1 MIVFDY
7 SNLLEENIKEQG
19 LPANF
24 IHEYKGLMKQAHK
37 TLEKRE
43 LPFIDV
49 LYKDDYLASIKEFSN
64 ENKNRWENLVIF
76 GIGGSC
82 LGALALHK
90 ALNHPFHNLLG
101 KEERGGLPRAFFLDN
116 IDPELIFGLLE
127 TIDIES
133 TLFLVISKS
142 GKTSE
147 TLSQFLIVLEKLG
160 SVDPKRQIII
170 ITDPERGPLR
180 EVCKREGYLSFPVP
194 PALGGRYSV
203 LSPVG
208 LVPSALLGVDIDAL
222 ILGAK
227 EMVKRCKDN
236 LEKNPASI
244 FALSHYLFYK
254 AGKHIQVFMPYA
266 QALSGIAEW
275 FCQLWAESLGK
286 RYNIKGEEVFYGP
299 TPIKAIGV
307 RDQHSQLQL
316 YMEGPYD
323 KVITFLTVRDYRS
336 QVSIPMFYP
345 DIVDISYLGNHS
357 LNELINI
364 EQIATEAALTS
375 ERRPNAKL
383 TLDKISPFNLGGL
396 FVLLELATVLFGAL
410 CQIEPFNQPG
420 VELGKI
426 YTHALMGKPG
436 FDKEGEEIGKFLK
449 RPIYT
454 V

>member
-7 SNLLEENIKEQG
+7 SNLLEENVKEQG
-19 LPANF
+19 LPENF
-24 IHEYKGLMKQAHK
+24 IHEYQGLIRGAHK
-37 TLEKRE
+37 ALEEKG
-43 LPFIDV
+43 LPFIDT
-49 LYKDDYLASIKEFSN
+49 LYKNDYLASIKKFSN

-82 LGALALHK
+82 LGALALHR
-90 ALNHPFHNLLG
+90 ALNHPFHNLLD
-101 KEERGGLPRAFFLDN
+101 KEGRNSLPRAFFLDN

-127 TIDIES
+127 TIDIKN

-142 GKTSE
+142 GKTPE
-147 TLSQFLIVLEKLG
+147 TLAQFLVALERLRNL
-160 SVDPKRQIII
+160 DPKRQIII
-170 ITDPERGPLR
+170 ITDPEKGPLR
-180 EVCKREGYLSFPVP
+180 EICKKEGYLSFPVP

-208 LVPSALLGVDIDAL
+208 LVPPSLLGVDIDAL

-227 EMVKRCKDN
+227 EMVKRCKNN
-236 LEKNPASI
+236 LEKSPASI
-244 FALSHYLFYK
+244 FALSHYLFNK
-254 AGKHIQVFMPYA
+254 RGKHIHVFMPYA
-266 QALSGIAEW
+266 HSLSGIAEW

-299 TPIKAIGV
+299 TPIKATGV
-307 RDQHSQLQL
+307 TDQHSQLQL

-323 KVITFLTVRDYRS
+323 KVITFLTVEDYRS
-336 QVSIPMFYP
+336 KVSIPSFYP

-357 LNELINI
+357 LNELIKA
-364 EQIATEAALTS
+364 EQIATEAALTR
-375 ERRPNAKL
+375 EKRPNAKL
-383 TLDKISPFNLGGL
+383 VLDEINAFNLGGL
-396 FVLLELATVLFGAL
+396 FILLELATAIFGAL

-436 FDKEGEEIGKFLK
+436 FDKEKEGIEKFLK
-449 RPIYT
+449 RSIYQ

>member
-7 SNLLEENIKEQG
+7 SNLLEENVKEQG
-19 LPANF
+19 LPENF
-24 IHEYKGLMKQAHK
+24 IHEYQGLIREVHK
-37 TLEKRE
+37 TLEEKG
-43 LPFIDV
+43 LPFVDT
-49 LYKDDYLASIKEFSN
+49 LYKNDYLASIKKFSN

-82 LGALALHK
+82 LGALALHR

-101 KEERGGLPRAFFLDN
+101 KEERNGLPRAFFLDN

-127 TIDIES
+127 TIDIKN

-147 TLSQFLIVLEKLG
+147 TLAQFLVALERLRNL
-160 SVDPKRQIII
+160 DPKRQIII
-170 ITDPERGPLR
+170 ITDPEKGPLR
-180 EVCKREGYLSFPVP
+180 EICKKEGYLSFPVP

-208 LVPSALLGVDIDAL
+208 LVPPSLLGVDIDAL

-227 EMVKRCKDN
+227 EMLKRCKN
-236 LEKNPASI
+236 NPEKSPASM
-244 FALSHYLFYK
+244 FALSHYLFNK
-254 AGKHIQVFMPYA
+254 RGKHIHVFMPYA
-266 QALSGIAEW
+266 HALSGIAEW

-307 RDQHSQLQL
+307 TDQHSQLQL

-323 KVITFLTVRDYRS
+323 KVITFLTVEDYRS
-336 QVSIPMFYP
+336 KVSIPSFYQ

-357 LNELINI
+357 LNELIKA
-364 EQIATEAALTS
+364 EQTATEAALTR
-375 ERRPNAKL
+375 EKRPNAKL
-383 TLDKISPFNLGGL
+383 VLDEINAFNLGGL
-396 FVLLELATVLFGAL
+396 FILLELATAIFGAL

-426 YTHALMGKPG
+426 YIHALMGKPG
-436 FDKEGEEIGKFLK
+436 FDKEKEGIEKFLK
-449 RPIYT
+449 RSIYQ